1 MTRQRALPDPY
12 DDQPRFGG
20 LMAGVGNLLAA
31 HPSLAGGAAAF
42 AVIFGFV
49 SANALWY
56 QPGRHPAPILK
67 TREVSSAAAPELSSA
82 ARKAMQEALADMAAR
97 QVTTYRITE
106 GDNASTGS
114 IPVPEIAGQ
123 DQPEAL
129 TATGS
134 APARN
139 PLVADIQAELS
150 SRGLYPGDIDGL
162 MGPQSATAI
171 RAYQKQAGLPETGE
185 PTSGLL
191 MSLLAR
197 SGTTAKP
204 VDLPS
209 APPKPALK
217 TDARAAAP
225 VTMPAPAA
233 TGESEL
239 VRRIQSGL
247 SNIAYADITVDGV
260 AGSQTRNAIRAFEK
274 HYRLPET
281 GQPNSNVLKK
291 LLEIGAL

>member
-12 DDQPRFGG
+12 DDQPRFGRMIGG
-20 LMAGVGNLLAA
+20 LGSVIAA

-56 QPGRHPAPILK
+56 QPGQHPAPILK
-67 TREVSSAAAPELSSA
+67 TREISSTTVPRLSDA
-82 ARKAMQEALADMAAR
+82 ARKAMRDAIEAR

-114 IPVPEIAGQ
+114 IPVPEME
-123 DQPEAL
+123 PEAAPV
-129 TATGS
+129 TAS
-134 APARN
+134 IPARN

-150 SRGLYPGDIDGL
+150 TKGLYPGDIDGL
-162 MGPQSATAI
+162 MGPQSAGAI
-171 RAYQKQAGLPETGE
+171 RAYQKQVGLPETGE
-185 PTSGLL
+185 PSSQLL
-191 MSLLAR
+191 MSLLAKAR
-197 SGTTAKP
+197 MPAKA
-204 VDLPS
+204 VDLPKQ
-209 APPKPALK
+209 PPTPALK
-217 TDARAAAP
+217 SDARAAAP
-225 VTMPAPAA
+225 VTMPAPPVSE
-233 TGESEL
+233 ESEL

-247 SNIAYADITVDGV
+247 SNIAYADISVDGV

-281 GQPNSNVLKK
+281 GEPNKNVLKK